1 MTGGDDLQRLIETM
15 FVDSLNMSF
24 PLQGRKWLALLE
36 EDRCFGLRIRPN
48 LDLDR
53 THLGFTFSSNHLG
66 LRGPCATAGPGVIFG
81 TSYAMGFAVDNG
93 LNWYDAAVFNAQ
105 FLNLGLPVGLRQ
117 MREMLDQ
124 YYTGR
129 GDVAVFLYH
138 PNIWTFCVDF
148 ARWQESS
155 QPLFSFM
162 RWQTNLETALE
173 KSLAKVRA
181 TSLTRVEG
189 QIIEMIDG
197 QPYLLNPGYA
207 PFNPDKF
214 AGSYA
219 EATGDLQRICRRF
232 KKFAVIRIP
241 MKEELASKL
250 TGLEALGRLTEN
262 HLAGWAHFKA
272 EIGRAKPDAVF
283 YDDLPL
289 TLAHYHPCDTHWNAD
304 GNACFQNY
312 LLSHPISELWP
323 ETEG

>member
-1 MTGGDDLQRLIETM
+1 
-15 FVDSLNMSF
+15 MSTASTCPF
-24 PLQGRKWLALLE
+24 PCRDGSGWHCWE
-36 EDRCFGLRIRPN
+36 EDRRFGLRIRPN

-53 THLGFTFSSNHLG
+53 SHLGFTFSSNHLG

-93 LNWYDAAVFNAQ
+93 SNWYDAATFNAR
-105 FLNLGLPVGLRQ
+105 FLNLGLPVGLHQ
-117 MREMLDQ
+117 MREMLDH

-162 RWQTNLETALE
+162 RWQTSLEAALE
-173 KSLAKVRA
+173 KSLGKVRA
-181 TSLTRVEG
+181 TTLTGVEG
-189 QIIEMIDG
+189 QIIETING
-197 QPYLLNPGYA
+197 QSYLLNPGYA

-214 AGSYA
+214 ARSYA
-219 EATGDLQRICRRF
+219 TAADELKRICRRF

-241 MKEELASKL
+241 MKEELAANL
-250 TGLEALGRLTEN
+250 TGHEALGRLTEN
-262 HLAGWAHFKA
+262 HLAGWTHFKA
-272 EIGRAKPDAVF
+272 EIGRVKPDAVF

-289 TLAHYHPCDTHWNAD
+289 TIAHYHPCDTHWNAE

-312 LLSHPISELWP
+312 LLSHPISKFWA
-323 ETEG
+323 ETKG